1 MLIIETLPLLR
12 QQIRRLRMEGKRV
25 ALVPTMGNLHDGHM
39 KLVDEAKAR
48 ADVVVVSIFVN
59 PMQFD
64 RPEDLARYPRT
75 LQEDCEKLNKRKVDL
90 VFAPSVKEIYP
101 NGTETH
107 TYVDVPGLS
116 TMLEGASRPG
126 HFRGVSTIVS
136 KLFNLVQPDI
146 ACFGEKDFQQLA
158 LIRKMVA
165 DMGFDI
171 EIIGVP
177 IMRAKDG
184 LALSSRNGYLTAE
197 QRKIAP
203 GLYKVLSSIADKLQ
217 AGERDLDEIIAIA
230 GQELN
235 EKGFRADD
243 IQIRDADTL
252 LEVSEN
258 SKRAVILVAAWLG
271 DARLIDNKMVF
282 PRHSFTQK
290 TQGQSYLLES
300 LFISLLKS
308 LLFKP
313 LRQRLPG
320 FSPCL
325 YFHMFP

>member
-171 EIIGVP
+171 EIVGVP

-258 SKRAVILVAAWLG
+258 SKRAVILVAARLG
-271 DARLIDNKMVF
+271 DARLIDNKLVE
-282 PRHSFTQK
+282 
-290 TQGQSYLLES
+290 LA
-300 LFISLLKS
+300 
-308 LLFKP
+308 
-313 LRQRLPG
+313 
-320 FSPCL
+320 
-325 YFHMFP
+325 

>member
-116 TMLEGASRPG
+116 TMLEARAVRGIFAA
-126 HFRGVSTIVS
+126 FR
-136 KLFNLVQPDI
+136 
-146 ACFGEKDFQQLA
+146 
-158 LIRKMVA
+158 
-165 DMGFDI
+165 
-171 EIIGVP
+171 
-177 IMRAKDG
+177 
-184 LALSSRNGYLTAE
+184 LSSASCLTWSSRTSPASVKRISATGADPQNGCRY
-197 QRKIAP
+197 
-203 GLYKVLSSIADKLQ
+203 GLRY
-217 AGERDLDEIIAIA
+217 
-230 GQELN
+230 
-235 EKGFRADD
+235 
-243 IQIRDADTL
+243 
-252 LEVSEN
+252 
-258 SKRAVILVAAWLG
+258 
-271 DARLIDNKMVF
+271 
-282 PRHSFTQK
+282 
-290 TQGQSYLLES
+290 
-300 LFISLLKS
+300 
-308 LLFKP
+308 
-313 LRQRLPG
+313 
-320 FSPCL
+320 
-325 YFHMFP
+325 